1 MHITDTHENRK
12 NNEKGE
18 GRGEKHLETVSHI
31 TRLTLN
37 QMSSLARAQSDW
49 HTKSQCSGHGCEE
62 DALLRQLSAWSWLIT
77 TARLVSGLSV
87 LEGGACHKREP

>member
-1 MHITDTHENRK
+1 MKI
-12 NNEKGE
+12 EKTMKEEKEE
-18 GRGEKHLETVSHI
+18 GKHVETVSHI
-31 TRLTLN
+31 TRVTLN

-49 HTKSQCSGHGCEE
+49 HTESQCSGHGCEG

-87 LEGGACHKREP
+87 LEEGACHKGEP